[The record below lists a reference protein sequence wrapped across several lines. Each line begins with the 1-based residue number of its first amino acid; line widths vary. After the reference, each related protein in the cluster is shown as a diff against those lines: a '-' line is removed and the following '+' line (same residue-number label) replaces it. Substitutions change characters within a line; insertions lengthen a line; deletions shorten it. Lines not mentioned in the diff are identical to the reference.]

1 MWLWL
6 WALALVS
13 GMKVPP
19 TKAHINVVAGIRI
32 PHELVIERVHELKQ
46 VARLAHDVEEVTV
59 AVVRTA
65 PTQEND
71 GMMANLTWSVA
82 VSAVP

>member
-6 WALALVS
+6 WALAS
-13 GMKVPP
+13 GMTIPP
-19 TKAHINVVAGIRI
+19 TKAHINVVAGFRI
-32 PHELVIERVHELKQ
+32 PHDLVIERLHELKE

-59 AVVRTA
+59 TVVRTA
-65 PTQEND
+65 PTHDENS
-71 GMMANLTWSVA
+71 MMASLVWSVA